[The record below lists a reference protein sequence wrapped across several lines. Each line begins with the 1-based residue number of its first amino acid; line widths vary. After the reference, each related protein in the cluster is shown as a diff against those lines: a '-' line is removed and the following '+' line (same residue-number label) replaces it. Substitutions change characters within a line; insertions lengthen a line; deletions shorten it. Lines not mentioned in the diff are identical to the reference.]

1 MIKEYKTLQK
11 ELHEE
16 LINILSYWKKFALD
30 KEQGGFVG
38 RILNDN
44 TVIPEASKGIILN
57 TRILWSFSS
66 ASNYLQ
72 SKAYIDIC
80 DRAYLYL
87 KNQFKDNKNNGVF
100 WELDFKGNPINK
112 RKQVYAQ
119 AFCIYALSEYY
130 LLTNF
135 SEAKEWAIEIF
146 DLLENFAHDKNKKG
160 YVEAFDENWNSIED
174 MRLSNKDMNAAK
186 TMNTH
191 LHVLEA
197 YTALYKI
204 YPNKKLKEALAELAE
219 LFCTTFLHK
228 NNHFNLFYDKAWKL
242 LSNFVSYGHDIE
254 TVWLVTEAAKVIN
267 NNKILK
273 KINKITIKVADTF
286 LEEAI
291 DIDGAVL
298 YEKNL
303 TTNKIDR
310 DKHWWPQVEAII
322 GLKYAHNLTKDQKY
336 LNASYKIWEFTKL
349 NLLDTINGEWFFRVD
364 KNGKVY
370 TEEDKVSMWKAPYHT
385 SRACIEI
392 NKLNF

>member
-16 LINILSYWKKFALD
+16 LVNILNYWEKFTLD
-30 KEQGGFVG
+30 EKHGGFIG
-38 RILNDN
+38 SIQNDN
-44 TVIPEASKGIILN
+44 TVTPEASKGIILN

-72 SKAYIDIC
+72 SKSYLDIC
-80 DRAYLYL
+80 DRAYSYL
-87 KNQFKDNKNNGVF
+87 KNQFKDTKNNGVF

-130 LLTNF
+130 LLTKS

-146 DLLENFAHDKNKKG
+146 ELLENFAHDKNNKG
-160 YVEAFDENWNSIED
+160 FIEAFDENWNPIED

-197 YTALYKI
+197 FTALYKI
-204 YPNKKLKEALAELAE
+204 YPNTKLKEILTELAE
-219 LFCTTFLHK
+219 LFCSNFLNK
-228 NNHFNLFYDKAWKL
+228 NNHFNLFYDKNWKL
-242 LSNFVSYGHDIE
+242 LSNFVSFGHDIE
-254 TVWLVTEAAKVIN
+254 AVWLVTEAAKTLN
-267 NNKILK
+267 NDKILK

-291 DIDGAVL
+291 DIDGAVS

-303 TTNKIDR
+303 ITNKVNR

-322 GLKYAHNLTKDQKY
+322 GLKYAYNLNKNKKY
-336 LNASYKIWEFTKL
+336 LKASYKIWEFTKQ
-349 NLLDTINGEWFFRVD
+349 NLLDTKNGEWFFRVD

-370 TEEDKVSMWKAPYHT
+370 KKEDKIGMWKAPYHT